1 MKFPFLVVFLL
12 SVRMLNAQVNGTE
25 INSNS
30 NSSNNSPSIIELNE
44 VEIPAIQE
52 DIELQPQIIQENKNK
67 DLKKQEK
74 VRLDNTIANDKEMT
88 GSQGPNADIID
99 LSIKM
104 DELLN
109 DIKFSNSR
117 KSPTYEQA
125 LKMENIVNQYE
136 NFNNQSFEFN
146 YFNYIAGN
154 YNVDKVDYLK
164 KAEAIK
170 PQNTDVQ
177 IQLAAY
183 YFIKDISDSSALYLQ
198 KLVDVNRIDST
209 ALIYAQDL
217 LTSVSQD
224 GYLFTHGFDDSYAC
238 AYLQKVEN
246 YRNDVTLLPYEFF
259 QSSHFVNRFKNLEI
273 LNYENQIVDNEYL
286 KNIVVNNKNKKI
298 HISIS
303 FPKEYFYLFQENIYT
318 KGLTFVLDNNEN
330 ELIADNLN
338 FYQTISKELINNAI
352 SEKAKRY
359 SLNYLP
365 VLFYLKDYFESNQ
378 DKLAIEEIDKMINQ
392 IAVQSNKYNQIKKLK
407 R

>member
-1 MKFPFLVVFLL
+1 MKFPFLALFLL

-30 NSSNNSPSIIELNE
+30 SNNSPSIIELNE
-44 VEIPAIQE
+44 IEIPAIQE

-74 VRLDNTIANDKEMT
+74 VRLDNTIANDIEMT

-136 NFNNQSFEFN
+136 NFDNQSFEFN

-177 IQLAAY
+177 IQLSAY
-183 YFIKDISDSSALYLQ
+183 YFIKDIPDSSALYLQ

-246 YRNDVTLLPYEFF
+246 YRNDVTLLPFEFL

-286 KNIVVNNKNKKI
+286 KNIVINNKNKKI